1 MQRWGRCL
9 LKGGATRY
17 AYDEC
22 IQLDAPY
29 KIGPPNAET
38 ETHATRRPAI
48 AWTIDATWCGE
59 EGEGE
64 KGGGRQQT
72 THLAGTRL
80 SLGWPR
86 PHSACVCVSVCVKVT
101 VN

>member
-38 ETHATRRPAI
+38 ETRNSQTRNRLDNRCYVV
-48 AWTIDATWCGE
+48 WRR
-59 EGEGE
+59 
-64 KGGGRQQT
+64 GGRGKGRWKT
-72 THLAGTRL
+72 TNNAFSWHTTLARL
-80 SLGWPR
+80 ATPTLCM
-86 PHSACVCVSVCVKVT
+86 CVCVRKGNS
-101 VN
+101 

>member
-1 MQRWGRCL
+1 MQWWGRCL

-64 KGGGRQQT
+64 KGRGGRQQT

-80 SLGWPR
+80 SPR
-86 PHSACVCVSVCVKVT
+86 LATPTLCMCVCVCA
-101 VN
+101 

>member
-1 MQRWGRCL
+1 M
-9 LKGGATRY
+9 KGGATRY
-17 AYDEC
+17 AYDEY

-38 ETHATRRPAI
+38 ETRNSQTRNRLDNRCYVV
-48 AWTIDATWCGE
+48 WGR
-59 EGEGE
+59 GGV

-80 SLGWPR
+80 LVGWPR
-86 PHSACVCVSVCVKVT
+86 PHTACVCVCVKVT